1 MLLRTISRC
10 YGGWEERAMDA
21 KVSAEPRQRPWDRLQ
36 GKIAPAVLFAP
47 KTCGDPHHPDQWP
60 AVHEKVVGVLERNVV
75 GKAWGDNLALFAA
88 IQTAR
93 RRDPV
98 TVKGK
103 VLHVNGG
110 FKKLFRELG
119 LVDMSEWLPD
129 TYIPAYLR
137 GDLIPTDTDTTR
149 YEFLTAYGN
158 ISKVVTSWAESLPS
172 DERAQYLPL
181 MLPAVTP
188 AVVQGIIRKKD
199 LSARREQVRKAETDA
214 VVARFSDLRAEAH
227 LRYNRMLRL
236 HRAYQQAISEL
247 AAAEREGHPHTLP
260 FAFSYEEGGDE
271 SAGVAPVERLHFR
284 IWDRKSFVFDPSHA
298 YSTGTLFYARRGM
311 KAFTPANNKRFL
323 EFVAVESLRGDVPPR
338 GLWFTDIFKLH
349 LSRASHRPKETL
361 EWLRSWGY
369 GQDVRKTLPFN
380 TMHLGLLNWVTE
392 GGEKDFIM
400 FAQRRARGT
409 LIPVESTYAA
419 VAFGLA
425 ALDLFTTTGM
435 RINEAMQIKLTQDCL
450 VRTTMPPPPGA
461 RDQSPRTRYLL
472 RLIPKGERRDVPAD
486 YYISRETV
494 RTLTKTA
501 RMLDE
506 HYALSVDGAG
516 SLPIVP
522 FNRFAGRSHRFG
534 ADRYLFQF
542 SHQHLGPN
550 AIAACLR
557 FLAHGVVLRT
567 SEGDPVVLKPHL
579 LRHVF
584 ATHAVQV
591 EHVPLDIMGSW
602 LKQKNL
608 AVTDYYSKPTP
619 SMVAEAADGYMMR
632 LAAQINV
639 EEAIQR
645 SPVELQRLFEEAK
658 GKVGALAEVVGGTCS
673 IAGYCPAKFVCIG
686 CPGKIPDPAKRY
698 QVERKKVWALR
709 QVTEASAEGLLPEAE
724 RMKQLVRDCDVEMRE
739 MEQIEAYRRDE
750 NREAHLQFDA

>member
-1 MLLRTISRC
+1 
-10 YGGWEERAMDA
+10 
-21 KVSAEPRQRPWDRLQ
+21 
-36 GKIAPAVLFAP
+36 
-47 KTCGDPHHPDQWP
+47 
-60 AVHEKVVGVLERNVV
+60 
-75 GKAWGDNLALFAA
+75 
-88 IQTAR
+88 
-93 RRDPV
+93 
-98 TVKGK
+98 
-103 VLHVNGG
+103 
-110 FKKLFRELG
+110 
-119 LVDMSEWLPD
+119 
-129 TYIPAYLR
+129 
-137 GDLIPTDTDTTR
+137 
-149 YEFLTAYGN
+149 
-158 ISKVVTSWAESLPS
+158 
-172 DERAQYLPL
+172 
-181 MLPAVTP
+181 VTP
-188 AVVQGIIRKKD
+188 ALVKGIIRAKD
-199 LSARREQVRKAETDA
+199 LSEQRERIRKAETDA

-236 HRAYQQAISEL
+236 HRAHQQALSEL
-247 AAAEREGHPHTLP
+247 AAAEREGHPHELP

-271 SAGVAPVERLHFR
+271 SAGIAPVERLHFL
-284 IWDRKSFVFDPSHA
+284 IWDRKSFALDPSHA
-298 YSTGTLFYARRGM
+298 YSSGACSHARRGL
-311 KAFTPANNKRFL
+311 AGFTPERNKRFL
-323 EFVAVESLRGDVPPR
+323 EFVAAESLRGEVPPH
-338 GLWFTDIFKLH
+338 GLWFTDILKLQ
-349 LSRASHRPKETL
+349 LTGESERRNGTL

-369 GQDVRKTLPFN
+369 GSDVQKTKPFYSK
-380 TMHLGLLNWVTE
+380 HPGLLNWATE
-392 GGEKDFIM
+392 GGGKEFM
-400 FAQRRARGT
+400 TYAQQRARGT
-409 LIPVESTYAA
+409 IIPVESMYAA
-419 VAFGLA
+419 VTFGLA

-435 RINEAMQIKLTQDCL
+435 RINEAMQITLTPDCL

-486 YYISRETV
+486 YYISPETV

-522 FNRFAGRSHRFG
+522 FDPSAGRSHRFG
-534 ADRYLFQF
+534 ADRYLFQY
-542 SHQHLGPN
+542 SHKHLGTT

-557 FLAHGVVLRT
+557 FLAHGMVLRT
-567 SEGDPVVLKPHL
+567 SEGEPVILKPHL

-591 EHVPLDIMGSW
+591 EHVPLDIVGSW

-619 SMVAEAADGYMMR
+619 SIVAEAADGYMMR

-639 EEAIQR
+639 GEAIQR

-658 GKVGALAEVVGGTCS
+658 GRVGALAEVVGGACS

-709 QVTEASAEGLLPEAE
+709 QVTEATAEGLLPEAE
-724 RMKQLVRDCDVEMRE
+724 RMKQLARDCDIEMRE